1 MSRQLYASVLHYR
14 QGYGSNCSA
23 PDLMEPART
32 STSSLR
38 AARLCFKN
46 GKFILQV
53 TINYTNGGTPVI
65 NLSVA
70 SNRQKK
76 NGDGDKVSVA
86 DWYRITV
93 FGRDAEIIS
102 QYAMKGSALS
112 FNGRLQTD
120 SYTDR
125 EGKERTSTYLIA
137 DSFEFVPMPKRS
149 DEDTQAGENTGAGPE
164 VTEENKSNKKK
175 RKGTKPE
182 TDPDDIPF

>member
-1 MSRQLYASVLHYR
+1 MSAYAQITGRLG
-14 QGYGSNCSA
+14 QE
-23 PDLMEPART
+23 PDL
-32 STSSLR
+32 S
-38 AARLCFKN
+38 
-46 GKFILQV
+46 
-53 TINYTNGGTPVI
+53 YTHGGTPVI

-76 NGDGDKVSVA
+76 NGEGEKVSVA

-125 EGKERTSTYLIA
+125 EGQQRTSTFLIA

-149 DEDTQAGENTGAGPE
+149 DEDTQAGENTEAGPE
-164 VTEENKSNKKK
+164 ATEENKSNKKK
-175 RKGTKPE
+175 RKGTRTE